1 MDYQKN
7 TSELIKKTIKSIER
21 SKVILKSKFIPQYI
35 TAQSLPNPK
44 MQAKFKIWDKGF
56 ERVLY
61 QSDHC
66 WKTFPFLCSTPNPNL
81 KQCSKRK

>member
-1 MDYQKN
+1 VDYQKN

-44 MQAKFKIWDKGF
+44 MQAKFKI
-56 ERVLY
+56 
-61 QSDHC
+61 
-66 WKTFPFLCSTPNPNL
+66 
-81 KQCSKRK
+81 